1 VIVLDANIAAKW
13 YLPERGTDSALELMT
28 GPNRLFAPELIRLEV
43 LSAITRQVRIGEATS
58 TETKAQCQR
67 WLDYLNEGG
76 VVLIPEAELLHE
88 AIDLAA
94 KLKHP
99 LFDCMYLAAARQLE
113 APILTADR
121 PFFDRVKPAYKKISM
136 LHGCENN

>member
-1 VIVLDANIAAKW
+1 VIVLDANIAVKW
-13 YLPERGTDSALELMT
+13 YLPERGTDAALELMT
-28 GPNRLFAPELIRLEV
+28 GHNRLFAPELIRLEV
-43 LSAITRQVRIGEATS
+43 ISAITRQVRIGEATP
-58 TETKAQCQR
+58 TETKTQCRR
-67 WLDYLNEGG
+67 WLDYLSEGG

-88 AIDLAA
+88 AIDLST

-99 LFDCMYLAAARQLE
+99 LFDCMYLAAAQQLE

-136 LHGCENN
+136 LAGCENN